1 MPIQLIANVIF
12 YKNKFLIGKENDLL
26 IKSSEDLKY
35 FKNITTY
42 SNCGNDD
49 ILNLFNSNVLL
60 MGRKTW
66 FSIPLNYRPL
76 KDRVNIVLTNDQSLL
91 KLSKKSIQKFFKTKI
106 LEKTKVYFVNMK
118 SFLKIYNATV
128 LNVFVI
134 GGGEVYN
141 MFLKQDIT
149 SCLRPE
155 TLYIT
160 EVKDYFKYNTY
171 DDSKVYN
178 YIEHIPDNYKLISV
192 SSKYTYEKDNRITYR
207 FLKYKLSNQPSQ
219 EKIYIDML
227 KNILN
232 NGNKRIDRTG
242 VGTISIFGTQMRF
255 DISQTIPL
263 LTTRNI
269 PMKVIIEELL
279 WFLRGDTNANI
290 LKHKGVNIW
299 NQNTS
304 REFLDG
310 RGLNHYDEGVLGPG
324 YGFQMRFFGGKYSQI
339 FSDTSL
345 ADTGKI
351 GGFDQLMYIVNTL
364 KTDPFS
370 RRIMMSYWNPP
381 DFEKT
386 ALIPC
391 FPAGTLVLTDN
402 GYKNIENVLITDKL
416 FTHKGNWKNIVN
428 LQQKVY
434 NDDMYEFKLAYNC
447 KKIKATKEHPFFVK
461 DIIRNSAKTI
471 ISYSKDPYWCDA
483 KDITKDHIMCLPINK
498 NSIIPNFKIS
508 KKLNQYKNQEIVKNI
523 EDKDEWFMLGFYLGD
538 GWINFNQKY
547 FSFCINKKD
556 NENLNIYKRISNVL
570 HLIYK
575 DETDK
580 LIRYNCCN
588 ITWFTILK
596 DFDHLAHNKKIP
608 EWVQDAPKHCIE
620 WFIEGYIAADGCK
633 TDKCNGTFTTVS
645 PHIAYG
651 LQRLYAK
658 LGKLLAVRYQK
669 RHPIKII
676 EGRIVNQKDTYH
688 MILSNKSNKKYVK
701 NIDNDYI
708 YFNVMK
714 INKMK
719 ENVTVFNFEVEDDN
733 SYTVQNISVHNCHTN
748 VQFYV
753 DENPIKGEKHL
764 LSCHFYMR
772 SNDFALANNFNVISY
787 TVLTYILALK
797 CDMLPKEIIYSCGD
811 THVYNNH
818 IEPIKEQLER
828 NPRPFPVL
836 LLNDDIKYKDFKD
849 IVFSDFEVCGYYPYS
864 NIKLSM
870 AV

>member
-1 MPIQLIANVIF
+1 MPIQLIANVIY
-12 YKNKFLIGKENDLL
+12 YKNKLLIGKENDLI

-42 SNCGNDD
+42 NNCIDNNIAS
-49 ILNLFNSNVLL
+49 ILNSNVIL

-76 KDRVNIVLTNDQSLL
+76 KDRINIVLTNDPSLL
-91 KLSKKSIQKFFKTKI
+91 KLSKKAVQKFFKTKI
-106 LEKTKVYFVNMK
+106 LDKTKVYFVNMK
-118 SFLKIYNATV
+118 TFIKIYNATV

-141 MFLKQDIT
+141 MFLKQDLD
-149 SCLRPE
+149 SSLRPQ

-171 DDSKVYN
+171 DDSKIYN
-178 YIEHIPDNYKLISV
+178 YIEHIPGNYKLTSV

-290 LKHKGVNIW
+290 LKNKGVNIW

-304 REFLDG
+304 REFLDS

-324 YGFQMRFFGGKYSQI
+324 YGFQMRFFGGEYSQI

-351 GGFDQLMYIVNTL
+351 GGFDQLMYVLNTL

-391 FPAGTLVLTDN
+391 HVL
-402 GYKNIENVLITDKL
+402 
-416 FTHKGNWKNIVN
+416 
-428 LQQKVY
+428 
-434 NDDMYEFKLAYNC
+434 
-447 KKIKATKEHPFFVK
+447 
-461 DIIRNSAKTI
+461 
-471 ISYSKDPYWCDA
+471 
-483 KDITKDHIMCLPINK
+483 
-498 NSIIPNFKIS
+498 
-508 KKLNQYKNQEIVKNI
+508 
-523 EDKDEWFMLGFYLGD
+523 
-538 GWINFNQKY
+538 
-547 FSFCINKKD
+547 
-556 NENLNIYKRISNVL
+556 
-570 HLIYK
+570 
-575 DETDK
+575 
-580 LIRYNCCN
+580 
-588 ITWFTILK
+588 
-596 DFDHLAHNKKIP
+596 
-608 EWVQDAPKHCIE
+608 
-620 WFIEGYIAADGCK
+620 
-633 TDKCNGTFTTVS
+633 
-645 PHIAYG
+645 
-651 LQRLYAK
+651 
-658 LGKLLAVRYQK
+658 
-669 RHPIKII
+669 
-676 EGRIVNQKDTYH
+676 
-688 MILSNKSNKKYVK
+688 
-701 NIDNDYI
+701 
-708 YFNVMK
+708 
-714 INKMK
+714 
-719 ENVTVFNFEVEDDN
+719 
-733 SYTVQNISVHNCHTN
+733 

-753 DENPIKGEKHL
+753 EENPIKGEKHL

-772 SNDFALANNFNVISY
+772 SNDFALANNFNIISY
-787 TVLTYILALK
+787 SVLTYILALK

-818 IEPIKEQLER
+818 IEPIKQQLER
-828 NPRPFPVL
+828 DPRPFPVL

-849 IVFSDFEVCGYYPYS
+849 ITFRDFEVCGYYPYA